1 MTLRLPLAAAGALA
15 AGAPHMLEAGEES
28 AKRIPG
34 AKKLVY
40 PGSGHLVNME
50 EPEKFNRDLE
60 AFLTAHP
67 GR

>member
-1 MTLRLPLAAAGALA
+1 MTLRLPRAAAGVPA
-15 AGAPHMLEAGEES
+15 AGAPHMIEAGEES

>member
-50 EPEKFNRDLE
+50 EPEKFNRHLA